1 MIGLRLVY
9 TINTDQ
15 SIKSGLYMKILIT
28 GATGLVGTRLTEELF
43 LNGFD
48 DIRILTR
55 KKSRTQKEILLPV
68 EVYEWNPEAMY
79 MEEGALEGVNVVIH
93 LAGDNIAE
101 GRWTEEKKNKILQ
114 SRTLS
119 SHLLIQEIKK
129 LPIPPQKIIS
139 SSAVGI
145 YGSHLTNDLFDSTS
159 SLGND
164 FLANVC
170 KEWEK
175 NILNHNIKGLNT
187 HFIRTGVVLANTGGA
202 LMKML
207 PAFMM
212 GVAGKL
218 GSGNQYMSWIHIDDL
233 VNQFIFLLKNNS
245 EQRVYNGVAPRPVTN
260 KEFTKILGK
269 VLSRPTLFP
278 VPAFALKGMFGEMAD
293 ILLKGQ
299 NVSAKEF
306 LKEGFVYKYPNL
318 EMALEDLLKHT
329 KNGDYVFKKY
339 LWIKKPVKDIFPF
352 FSDENN
358 LEKITPP
365 SLKFKVLN
373 KSTIKIQAGTLINY
387 QLKIHGIPAKWQTE
401 IKEYKDNNYFID
413 IQKKGPYEK
422 WEHTHS
428 FFTVKEG
435 TLMKDEVIYRLPFG
449 SLGRLFAGHFVKN
462 DVNKIFTYRN
472 ETIVNSFS

>member
-1 MIGLRLVY
+1 
-9 TINTDQ
+9 
-15 SIKSGLYMKILIT
+15 MKILIT
-28 GATGLVGTRLTEELF
+28 GATGLVGTRLIEELF
-43 LNGFD
+43 LKGFD

-55 KKSRTQKEILLPV
+55 NKMNSMENVSFPL
-68 EVYEWNPEAMY
+68 EVYEWNPDRMY
-79 MEEGALEGVNVVIH
+79 MEEGALEGVTAVIH

-101 GRWTEEKKNKILQ
+101 GRWTAEKKNKILK
-114 SRTLS
+114 SRQLS
-119 SHLLIQEIKK
+119 SQLLIQEIKK
-129 LPIPPQKIIS
+129 LQNPPVKLIS

-145 YGSHLTNDLFDSTS
+145 YGSTLRNDLLNAQSPLAD
-159 SLGND
+159 D

-170 KEWEK
+170 KEWER
-175 NILNHNIKGLNT
+175 NIFAHEIPNLQT
-187 HFIRTGVVLANTGGA
+187 HCIRTGVVLANTGGA

-218 GSGNQYMSWIHIDDL
+218 GTGEQYMSWIHIDDL

-245 EQRVYNGVAPRPVTN
+245 EQQIYNGVAPHAVTN
-260 KEFTKILGK
+260 KDFTKILGMT
-269 VLSRPTLFP
+269 LSRPTLFP

-306 LKEGFVYKYPNL
+306 LREGFVYKYPNL
-318 EMALEDLLKHT
+318 EMALEDLLKHIR
-329 KNGDYVFKKY
+329 NGDYVFKKY

-373 KSTIKIQAGTLINY
+373 KSTVKIQAGTLINY

-428 FFTVKEG
+428 FFAVKEG

-449 SLGRLFAGHFVKN
+449 SLGRLFAGHFVKS
-462 DVNKIFTYRN
+462 DVNKIFNYRN